1 MLDLYFLIVFAMA
14 GIGSIQQTPIA
25 AFPTAQACATERAT
39 VLSDPSFSTDSAKEA
54 RVVVLC
60 VRAVDPYASTTREA
74 S

>member
-14 GIGSIQQTPIA
+14 GLGSVQQTPIA
-25 AFPTAQACATERAT
+25 AFPTAQACANERAN
-39 VLSDPSFSTDSAKEA
+39 VLGDPSFNTDAAKQA

-60 VRAVDPYASTTREA
+60 VRGIDPYASSTKEA

>member
-14 GIGSIQQTPIA
+14 GLDSVQQTPIV
-25 AFPTAQACATERAT
+25 AFPSAQACANERAN
-39 VLSDPSFSTDSAKEA
+39 VLSDPTFSTDAAKEA

-60 VRAVDPYASTTREA
+60 VRGVDPYASTTKEA